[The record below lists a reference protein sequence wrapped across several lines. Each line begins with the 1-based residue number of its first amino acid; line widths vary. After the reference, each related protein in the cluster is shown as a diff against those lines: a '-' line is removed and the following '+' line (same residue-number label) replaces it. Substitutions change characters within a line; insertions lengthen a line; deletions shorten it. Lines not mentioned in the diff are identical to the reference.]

1 MGILVDI
8 PNIKKREPRNLLKFG
23 PWNPGYKVHTNTIK
37 ENVDIIDK

>member
-23 PWNPGYKVHTNTIK
+23 PWNPGYKVHMKTIK

>member
-8 PNIKKREPRNLLKFG
+8 PNIKKREPLNLLKLG
-23 PWNPGYKVHTNTIK
+23 PWKPGYKVHTNTIK